1 MVRLMKKTDSSNSK
15 IRSKWWEE
23 IRNEVRRHASS
34 LGCTH
39 VIGYVEE
46 VAAQDFEEL
55 TVMSGVGTAVT
66 ISPSFAKMV
75 FIYNI
80 LCIYLFIFII
90 LYYLVFISKN
100 EYWILI

>member
-1 MVRLMKKTDSSNSK
+1 MVRLMKKTDSGNSK

-23 IRNEVRRHASS
+23 IRNEVRRHANS

-66 ISPSFAKMV
+66 ISPEFAAKVFFFPFFLSFP
-75 FIYNI
+75 FLFYS
-80 LCIYLFIFII
+80 FIF
-90 LYYLVFISKN
+90 V
-100 EYWILI
+100 

>member
-1 MVRLMKKTDSSNSK
+1 MVRLMKKTDSGNSK

-23 IRNEVRRHASS
+23 IRNEVRRHAHS

-66 ISPSFAKMV
+66 ISPEFAKKV
-75 FIYNI
+75 T
-80 LCIYLFIFII
+80 LSHTCIF
-90 LYYLVFISKN
+90 LYYLASFHNIFSTHPR
-100 EYWILI
+100 

>member
-1 MVRLMKKTDSSNSK
+1 MVRLMKKTDSGNSK

-23 IRNEVRRHASS
+23 IRNEVRRHANS

-66 ISPSFAKMV
+66 ISPEFAAKVLSFLLS
-75 FIYNI
+75 FPFH
-80 LCIYLFIFII
+80 LFIFIAP
-90 LYYLVFISKN
+90 
-100 EYWILI
+100 